1 LPVANARPATPV
13 RIAPTRVS
21 HEGGHSLTRITGSRK
36 RLLRRS
42 LTAISAAFLLAVGAI
57 HPALANLP
65 GSNFESNDGNL
76 VVDTPGNQDWA
87 NAPNRVVML
96 DNPSGTSDNSFG
108 QGAKEDIPNPTV
120 VSGSIPPNKSDLSRF
135 YVSHENAG
143 SNFFLYLAWER
154 TNVLGSANMDFEFNQ
169 SQTLDANGVT
179 PVRTAGDMLIT
190 FDFTK
195 GGGTPVLGLLRWV
208 TSGPTSQCE
217 ANNALPCWGNRVD
230 LSAAGF
236 ADGAVN
242 TVSVT
247 DPIPPDAPR
256 TLPALTFGEAAI
268 NLTAANVFPPGQC
281 VNFASAFLKSRSSAS
296 FNAELKDFIAPANA
310 SISNCGKIVIKKVTD
325 PSPDPTNTSFPF
337 TLSGPNPPNTSLPK
351 SFSLTNGES
360 EETQV
365 FVGSGYNASETVP
378 ANWQLVSATCDDGS
392 PVTNIDVSA
401 DETVTCT
408 FTNQLLLGA
417 IKVHKVS
424 SKDSS
429 DLSGATF
436 EVRDSGDNV
445 VATLSTGSDGTA
457 CTDNLPFGSYTVTET
472 AAPSGYKID
481 NPDPVSVSI
490 DHNASC
496 TSGTPNAPADFTDT
510 PLSRITVSFESLAA
524 GDPTSATVEC
534 TGDASAQPLP
544 EGSPR
549 TLDNLVPGT
558 YSCTVVID
566 P

>member
-1 LPVANARPATPV
+1 MR
-13 RIAPTRVS
+13 RFI
-21 HEGGHSLTRITGSRK
+21 GSRK
-36 RLLRRS
+36 QFLRRS
-42 LTAISAAFLLAVGAI
+42 LIAISAALLLAVGAI
-57 HPALANLP
+57 PALANLP
-65 GSNFESNDGNL
+65 GSSFESNDGNL
-76 VVDTPGNQDWA
+76 VVDTPGNKDWA
-87 NAPNRVVML
+87 NAPNRVVKL
-96 DNPSGTSDNSFG
+96 DAASGKTDDSLG

-135 YVSHENAG
+135 YVSHENVG
-143 SNFFLYLAWER
+143 GNFFLYLAWER

-169 SQTLDANGVT
+169 SQTLDPNGVT
-179 PVRTAGDMLIT
+179 PVRSAGDMLIT
-190 FDFTK
+190 FDFTQ

-217 ANNALPCWGNRVD
+217 ASNALPCWGNRVD

-236 ADGAVN
+236 AEGAVN
-242 TVSVT
+242 TTSVT
-247 DPIPPDAPR
+247 DPVPPDAPR
-256 TLPALTFGEAAI
+256 TLDALTFGEAAI
-268 NLTAANVFPPGQC
+268 NLTGANVFPPGQC
-281 VNFASAFLKSRSSAS
+281 VNFASTYLKSRSSAS

-351 SFSLTNGES
+351 SFSLTNGQS

-365 FVGSGYNASETVP
+365 FAGSGFNASETVP
-378 ANWQLVSATCDDGS
+378 ASWQLVSATCDDGS
-392 PVTNIDVSA
+392 PVTNIDVSP

-408 FTNQLLLGA
+408 FTNQLQLGA

-429 DLSGATF
+429 NLSGAMF
-436 EVRDSGDNV
+436 EIRDSGNNV
-445 VATLSTGSDGTA
+445 VATPSTGSDGTA
-457 CTDNLPFGSYTVTET
+457 CTDNLSFGSYTVKET
-472 AAPSGYKID
+472 AAPSGYQID
-481 NPDPVSVSI
+481 NPNAVSVSV

-496 TSGTPNAPADFTDT
+496 TSGTPNAPPSDFTDT

-524 GDPTSATVEC
+524 GDPTSATIQC
-534 TGDASAQPLP
+534 TGDAVDQPLP
-544 EGSPR
+544 EGTPR